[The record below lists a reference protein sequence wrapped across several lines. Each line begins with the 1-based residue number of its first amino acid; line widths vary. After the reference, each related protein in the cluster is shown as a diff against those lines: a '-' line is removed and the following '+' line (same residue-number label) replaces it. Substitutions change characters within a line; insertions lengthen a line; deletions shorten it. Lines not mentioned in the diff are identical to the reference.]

1 MKTGVQKLCN
11 QLKKLDSGFH
21 RNDKKWCFSTFYE
34 FIKFGFPRHSYCHR
48 SSFAFG
54 PKYVCLTVMRLI
66 LELLRFDSCT
76 IFRMI
81 LLKKLET
88 MSSLRA
94 VVSVGRRLV
103 QDSLPVFVFSKP
115 YQWGPVNLFCQIK
128 PRNFRWKGGLP
139 TPITLEPNKGK
150 VRKIDFCKEI
160 AQ

>member
-11 QLKKLDSGFH
+11 ELKKLDSGFH

-103 QDSLPVFVFSKP
+103 QDSLPMLCFQNHISEVLSTYFARLNRAIFD
-115 YQWGPVNLFCQIK
+115 
-128 PRNFRWKGGLP
+128 
-139 TPITLEPNKGK
+139 GK
-150 VRKIDFCKEI
+150 VVFQR
-160 AQ
+160 QSL